1 MRLLL
6 RPARVGV
13 ESAPGYAL
21 RLAEANGLCRAS
33 WLREDMIPG
42 QVGPGRVLPLSIA
55 RACPACLAE
64 RHLWRADWTLL
75 AMPVCIAHC
84 RALIDACPGCKQPLR
99 WRNLRLAA
107 CRCGFDLSQAAAAP
121 LRGASRQFVEALGC
135 GATPFAQ
142 LSPQDVST
150 VISVIGVGTHS
161 ATKRRGR
168 RSFTPTSLAE
178 CLAAFEKAADRL
190 SDWPERFELH
200 LARTLPAART
210 RRPVSPSQCFP
221 GLYRAFGRELAGLQF
236 LFLKDALVD
245 FLERRWPFPL
255 NRRNGAVDGARAE
268 ALPFSAAREH
278 LGVSKQTLLEL
289 ARVADISLSSRST
302 PSGRR
307 IRSVRKGDLRVL
319 QQARSDLISTRT
331 AASDL
336 GVSRPRVKEL
346 VDAGYLRAHIHRGV
360 LRIHRSGIEQMR
372 ERLQAKATIPPTG
385 SSDLLRMSAALRVH
399 VPRGRFGELVA
410 DLLTGT
416 VALHRVA
423 SRDGAVFAG
432 LAVSKSL
439 LVRYRTE
446 ASASLLTGPQVATAL
461 GVKQEVAYALL
472 RNGMIRS
479 SLRRVGTRRRALV
492 SSGDLAHFE
501 ARYVSGAELADRVGS
516 SSRSVTA
523 RLATFGVVPATG
535 PGVDGCRQHFYRRC
549 AALDRAI
556 AAIGLH

>member
-1 MRLLL
+1 
-6 RPARVGV
+6 
-13 ESAPGYAL
+13 
-21 RLAEANGLCRAS
+21 
-33 WLREDMIPG
+33 MIPG
-42 QVGPGRVLPLSIA
+42 WVGPGRVLPLSIA

-64 RHLWRADWTLL
+64 RRLWRADWNLL
-75 AMPVCIAHC
+75 ATPVCIAHC
-84 RALIDACPGCKQPLR
+84 RALIDICPGCKEPLR

-121 LRGASRQFVEALGC
+121 LRGASRQFVAALGR
-135 GATPFAQ
+135 GASPFAQ
-142 LSPQDVST
+142 LSPQDVAT
-150 VISVIGVGTHS
+150 VISVIGVGIHS

-190 SDWPERFELH
+190 SDWPERFEQH
-200 LARTLPAART
+200 LARSLPAARS
-210 RRPVSPSQCFP
+210 RRRASPSQCFP
-221 GLYRAFGRELAGLQF
+221 GLYRAFGRELAGRQF
-236 LFLKDALVD
+236 LFVKDALVD

-255 NRRNGAVDGARAE
+255 NRRNGFVDGARAE
-268 ALPFSAAREH
+268 ALPFSAVREH

-307 IRSVRKGDLRVL
+307 IRSVRKGDLRLL
-319 QQARSDLISTRT
+319 QQTRSDLISTRT
-331 AASDL
+331 AAADL

-346 VDAGYLRAHIHRGV
+346 VDAGCLRAHVQRGV

-372 ERLQAKATIPPTG
+372 ERLQARATPPPTG
-385 SSDLLRMSAALRVH
+385 SGDLLRMSAALRVH
-399 VPRGRFGELVA
+399 VPRGQFGKLVA

-416 VALHRVA
+416 VALHQVA
-423 SRDGAVFAG
+423 SREGAVFAG
-432 LAVSKSL
+432 LAVFRSPL
-439 LVRYRTE
+439 ARYRTE
-446 ASASLLTGPQVATAL
+446 AASMNLLTGPQVATAL

-492 SSGDLAHFE
+492 SSGDLSHFQ
-501 ARYVSGAELADRVGS
+501 ARYVSCAELAGRLGS
-516 SSRSVTA
+516 SARSVA
-523 RLATFGVVPATG
+523 GRLATHGVVPVTG
-535 PGVDGCRQHFYRRC
+535 PGVDGCRQHFFRRS

-556 AAIGLH
+556 AAIESD